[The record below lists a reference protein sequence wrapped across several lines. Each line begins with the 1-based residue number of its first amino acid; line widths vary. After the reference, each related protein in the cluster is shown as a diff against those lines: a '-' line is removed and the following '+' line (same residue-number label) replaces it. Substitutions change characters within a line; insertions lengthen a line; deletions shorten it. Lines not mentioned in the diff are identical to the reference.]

1 MGKKGLSLEEKRKRM
16 MDFFY
21 ETEEVFQLKEVEKRC
36 SKEKGITSMSVKDVL
51 QSLVD
56 DNMVHAEKIGTSN
69 YYWAFPSEAAS
80 IRQNKKADLDKKI
93 AELHTREA
101 TARQA
106 IENETVGREPT
117 EKRAKIMSDLEAAR
131 TTQAEHD
138 QELLKFQNC
147 DPEVLEA
154 RVAKTKVAKE
164 AADRWTDNIFNVR
177 SWCKKQ
183 FQIDPATFDKNFGIP
198 ADFDYPE

>member
-16 MDFFY
+16 LDFFY
-21 ETEEVFQLKEVEKRC
+21 ETEDVFQLKEVEKRC

-51 QSLVD
+51 TSLVD

-80 IRQNKKADLDKKI
+80 IRNNKKADFEKKI
-93 AELHTREA
+93 AELTSKEQTTRA
-101 TARQA
+101 A
-106 IENETVGREPT
+106 IEEETKGREPT
-117 EKRAKIMSDLEAAR
+117 EKRAKIMSDLEEAR
-131 TTQAEHD
+131 KQASVYD
-138 QELLKFQNC
+138 SELQSFRDC

-154 RVAKTKVAKE
+154 RVEQTKVAKMAVE
-164 AADRWTDNIFNVR
+164 RWTDNIFNIR
-177 SWCKKQ
+177 SWCKNK
-183 FQIDPATFDKNFGIP
+183 FQIDPAVFNKNFGIP